1 MLSLLLVSCM
11 MFSFTGTATKA
22 SAAEFQ
28 PSVSAEEND
37 NFDESPI
44 NDVGFVTGHRITF
57 K

>member
-1 MLSLLLVSCM
+1 M